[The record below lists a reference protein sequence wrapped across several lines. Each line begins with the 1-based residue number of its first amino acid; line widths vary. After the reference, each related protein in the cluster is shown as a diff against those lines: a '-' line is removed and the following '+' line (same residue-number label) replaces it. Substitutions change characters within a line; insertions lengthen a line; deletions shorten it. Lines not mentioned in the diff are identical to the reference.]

1 MFNLDGLNNLHDQDD
16 LCSYDLKD
24 IYDLDDLD
32 KLNDFYDLDDSDDLY
47 DRGDLCREFLGQAW
61 LKEEKK
67 ERAPNICLMTE
78 RFNDVSTTAIQ
89 PQHSQETL

>member
-1 MFNLDGLNNLHDQDD
+1 MTRMTCAHTISRTSMIWMTWINL
-16 LCSYDLKD
+16 K
-24 IYDLDDLD
+24 I
-32 KLNDFYDLDDSDDLY
+32 YDLDDSDDLY
-47 DRGDLCREFLGQAW
+47 DWCDLCREFLGQAW